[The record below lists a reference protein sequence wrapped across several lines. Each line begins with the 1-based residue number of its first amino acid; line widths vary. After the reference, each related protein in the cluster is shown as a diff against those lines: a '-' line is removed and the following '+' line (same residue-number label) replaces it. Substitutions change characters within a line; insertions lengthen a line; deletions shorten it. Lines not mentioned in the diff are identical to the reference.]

1 MDRHVRILGV
11 LNMVFGLLGAVVAI
25 FVLVRQGGTQG
36 LYTSF
41 NDDIVGM
48 VAVILTIYQLVIA
61 IPCFLAGL
69 FVRKLLEPARVML
82 TVISAV
88 NILDVPV
95 GTVLGAYGLWVLLT
109 PETDPLFDHAK
120 EFAASRTGP
129 KRKLAAK
136 KKAAAAKR
144 AKKDDDEE
152 ASIVPYTP
160 D

>member
-1 MDRHVRILGV
+1 MDRHVRILGT
-11 LNMVFGLLGAVVAI
+11 LNMVFGLLGAVIAI

-48 VAVILTIYQLVIA
+48 VAVILAIYQLVIA

-69 FVRKLLEPARVML
+69 FVRKLLEPARVLL

-95 GTVLGAYGLWVLLT
+95 GTIRGVTDSGSCLLRKPIPFSIMPRNMPLIARDKREKRL
-109 PETDPLFDHAK
+109 PEK
-120 EFAASRTGP
+120 
-129 KRKLAAK
+129 KR
-136 KKAAAAKR
+136 
-144 AKKDDDEE
+144 
-152 ASIVPYTP
+152 
-160 D
+160 

>member
-11 LNMVFGLLGAVVAI
+11 LNMVFGLLGAVIAI
-25 FVLVRQGGTQG
+25 FILVRQGGTQG

-95 GTVLGAYGLWVLLT
+95 GTILGAYGLWVLLT
-109 PETDPLFDHAK
+109 PETDPLFDHAR
-120 EFAASRTGP
+120 EAAARPGQ
-129 KRKLAAK
+129 KR
-136 KKAAAAKR
+136 KAAARKKAVAAAKQR
-144 AKKDDDEE
+144 KKDDEE
-152 ASIVPYTP
+152 AIVPYTP
-160 D
+160 E

>member
-11 LNMVFGLLGAVVAI
+11 LNMVFGLLGAVIAI
-25 FVLVRQGGTQG
+25 FILVRQGGTEG

-61 IPCFLAGL
+61 VPCFLAGL

-95 GTVLGAYGLWVLLT
+95 GTVLGAYELWVLPT
-109 PETDPLFDHAK
+109 PVPPPL
-120 EFAASRTGP
+120 
-129 KRKLAAK
+129 L
-136 KKAAAAKR
+136 
-144 AKKDDDEE
+144 
-152 ASIVPYTP
+152 Y
-160 D
+160 

>member
-1 MDRHVRILGV
+1 
-11 LNMVFGLLGAVVAI
+11 MVFGLLGAVIAI
-25 FVLVRQGGTQG
+25 FILVRQGGTQG

-41 NDDIVGM
+41 NEDIVGM

-109 PETDPLFDHAK
+109 PETDPLFDHAR
-120 EFAASRTGP
+120 EVAARPGQ
-129 KRKLAAK
+129 KR
-136 KKAAAAKR
+136 KAAARKKAVAAAKQR
-144 AKKDDDEE
+144 KKDDEE
-152 ASIVPYTP
+152 AIIPYTP
-160 D
+160 E